1 MLAELELKGVRLSIN
16 GDGLSVGTDS
26 KLTDLQRQYI
36 INNKAQIIA
45 ELEARDGMELPP
57 ADRGGSNLARP
68 EDRSF
73 VRQCLTAISG
83 PKRLDI
89 VPKSL
94 PPWRLGVEAEPVAI
108 KKDNAGRYRANIW
121 VRKEKFN

>member
-45 ELEARDGMELPP
+45 ELEARDGIELPP
-57 ADRGGSNLARP
+57 ADSLVSNLSMP

-73 VRQCLTAISG
+73 VRQCLTDIYG
-83 PKRLDI
+83 TKRLDI
-89 VPKSL
+89 VNKYL
-94 PPWRLGVEAEPVAI
+94 QQWRLGVEAEPVAI